1 MAHCR
6 ASSKACGLWLMVNSV
21 LNMDDK
27 HQHELITS
35 SLRII
40 AHRFELMESIP
51 GWKEAKVS
59 LTQVMDITLQDAESA
74 VVQAIQLLEA
84 SENG

>member
-1 MAHCR
+1 M
-6 ASSKACGLWLMVNSV
+6 NSV
-21 LNMDDK
+21 LDMDDL

-51 GWKEAKVS
+51 GWKEIKAS
-59 LTQVMDITLQDAESA
+59 LAPQMDITLQDASSA
-74 VVQAIQLLEA
+74 VVQALGT
-84 SENG
+84 SN

>member
-1 MAHCR
+1 M
-6 ASSKACGLWLMVNSV
+6 NSV
-21 LNMDDK
+21 LDMDDL

-51 GWKEAKVS
+51 GWDEIKAS
-59 LTQVMDITLQDAESA
+59 LASRMDITLQDASSA
-74 VVQAIQLLEA
+74 VVQAIQLLEG

>member
-1 MAHCR
+1 
-6 ASSKACGLWLMVNSV
+6 
-21 LNMDDK
+21 MDDK

-51 GWKEAKVS
+51 GWNEIKTS
-59 LTQVMDITLQDAESA
+59 LAPQMDVTLQDAESA
-74 VVQAIQLLEA
+74 VCQALQLLEV
-84 SENG
+84 SGDE

>member
-1 MAHCR
+1 M
-6 ASSKACGLWLMVNSV
+6 NSA

-27 HQHELITS
+27 HRHELITS

-51 GWKEAKVS
+51 GWDDIKAS
-59 LTQVMDITLQDAESA
+59 LASQMDITLQDASSA
-74 VVQAIQLLEA
+74 VVQALQLLEA
-84 SENG
+84 NNDD

>member
-1 MAHCR
+1 
-6 ASSKACGLWLMVNSV
+6 MVNSV

-51 GWKEAKVS
+51 GWDEIKAS
-59 LTQVMDITLQDAESA
+59 LASRMDITLQDASSA
-74 VVQAIQLLEA
+74 VVQAIQLLEG